1 MIINLILLFK
11 RIWKIWKKYTE
22 DEVTVY
28 AAQASFFIVIA
39 FFPFIMLL
47 LTTLQFIP
55 NVNKSDLLTLL
66 VKIMPNMLDSLVVG
80 IVDDLYIKS
89 PATILSLSAVS
100 TLWSSARGMLSI
112 ERGLNRIYG
121 ITEKRSYLLRRLI
134 CSFYTLIL
142 MAVCVFALVLLVLG
156 NAIHALAVRLFPF
169 LNPLLTNVIS
179 LRNLS
184 ALRPVFCVLCGALLS
199 CSYQTSKAPKS
210 DFRGSVFHRMLV
222 GIFIRIFVILFKFQQ
237 LLVHVRKPDG
247 DRSADAVALFLYLHP
262 VYRGRNQLLH
272 KPGPYQSQI
281 IFQFIK
287 ISTKSIYLV

>member
-1 MIINLILLFK
+1 MIVNLILLFK
-11 RIWKIWKKYTE
+11 RVWKIWKKYTE

-184 ALRPVFCVLCGALLS
+184 ALVLFFAFFVGLYSVVPTKHQKPRNQISGALFSTVCWLGFS
-199 CSYQTSKAPKS
+199 SGYSLYFSNFSNFSYMY
-210 DFRGSVFHRMLV
+210 GSLTAIVLLMLWLYFC
-222 GIFIRIFVILFKFQQ
+222 ICILFIGAEINCCTSQV
-237 LLVHVRKPDG
+237 LTNRK
-247 DRSADAVALFLYLHP
+247 
-262 VYRGRNQLLH
+262 
-272 KPGPYQSQI
+272 
-281 IFQFIK
+281 
-287 ISTKSIYLV
+287 